1 MSPWRGPT
9 PASRAS
15 PEFLPTARH
24 ATESPNSPDG
34 LDGSV
39 DSAMNARSPVPD
51 FLASAP
57 PGIRRDFLAAATHVD
72 ITAGCPVMTPG
83 QACASVAFVT
93 SGRVRVF
100 QVGVEGREVTLYH
113 IGRDECCV
121 LTVACLLGRQP
132 FPALARAATETK
144 AWVVPAA
151 EFRRWVGASEFWRDY
166 VFGLLGRR
174 LGEVL
179 LRLEDVAFRRVDAR
193 LAEAILRRAGPQ
205 GRFVTVTQQQ
215 LADELGTAREVVSR
229 VLAGFKATRSLRV
242 SRGRIELLDRASVE
256 ALVAR
261 T

>member
-1 MSPWRGPT
+1 MST
-9 PASRAS
+9 PSR
-15 PEFLPTARH
+15 L
-24 ATESPNSPDG
+24 
-34 LDGSV
+34 
-39 DSAMNARSPVPD
+39 PD
-51 FLASAP
+51 FLLSAP
-57 PGIRRDFLAAATHVD
+57 AGVRRDFQAAATHVD

-132 FPALARAATETK
+132 FPALARAVTETK

-151 EFRRWVGASEFWRDY
+151 EFRRWVGAAEFWRDY
-166 VFGLLGRR
+166 VFRLLGRR

-179 LRLEDVAFRRVDAR
+179 LRLEDVAFRRVDVR
-193 LAEAILRRAGPQ
+193 LAEAILRRAGPK

-215 LADELGTAREVVSR
+215 LADELGTAREVISR
-229 VLAGFKATRSLRV
+229 VLSGFKTARSLRV
-242 SRGRIELLDRASVE
+242 SRGRIELLDRQAIEV
-256 ALVAR
+256 LVTR
-261 T
+261 P